1 MFIRANGIDIHLQQS
16 GPDDGEVLLLL
27 HSLGT
32 QGAIW
37 EAPAEAFSGRY
48 RVLRPDL
55 RGHGLTTVTPG
66 PYSIEGLAQ
75 DMLALLDVLKVTHAH
90 VAGVS
95 IGGMVAQAL
104 AALAPE
110 RVRSLTLIDTAL
122 VIPPAQLWRDRAVL
136 ARTEGM
142 APLVEPVLA
151 RWVTEASLQ
160 SAEAAGLRAMLRRT
174 DPQGYAGAA
183 EAIAAAD
190 LTEASRRLRVP
201 TLVLVGDSDVATPLS
216 AAQALCAAIDGAA
229 LAVIADAAHIPTME
243 QPARVTSAMQ
253 RFLANVPTSQD
264 R

>member
-1 MFIRANGIDIHLQQS
+1 
-16 GPDDGEVLLLL
+16 
-27 HSLGT
+27 
-32 QGAIW
+32 
-37 EAPAEAFSGRY
+37 
-48 RVLRPDL
+48 
-55 RGHGLTTVTPG
+55 
-66 PYSIEGLAQ
+66 
-75 DMLALLDVLKVTHAH
+75 MLALLDVLKVTHAH